1 MQAFFPK
8 ITISIAIEKKGAS
21 MSHPQRFQRTPLAAA
36 LGVALLPLVASPVHA
51 QLEEV
56 VVTATK
62 QEASLQDV
70 PVAVSALTE
79 ESLNQRGVS
88 NFNDYLIELP
98 NVSAGGAGP
107 GQSTMYIRGVASTT
121 PNLTTSGVAGL
132 SPNVALYL
140 DEQPMAQPGRNLDI
154 YITDINR
161 VEVLAGPQ
169 GTLFGASSQAG
180 VVRLITNKPDPSG
193 FYGRVQAGASTM
205 TDGEANYNLSAM
217 LNIPVSDN
225 FAIRGV
231 VFTDEKGGYID
242 NVAGTRT
249 AAESA
254 RFRPGSTVR
263 SNGTEVGFRGGF
275 QAGADLSNVT
285 FLAANNS
292 ASGLVEDDFN
302 DTSYTGG
309 RIAAQWDINDNWR
322 ISAGAMAQ
330 KIESDGTFYTDP
342 NLADDYQIQRFERE
356 FVEDEYT
363 NFHWTVE
370 GRIGALEVLYTGA
383 FTERETDQRTDYSDY
398 LFIGQYIPYY
408 ICDYYVSYTG
418 FSPLGAGIPSGT
430 CQAPNLFTTN
440 KVDSEFTSHEIRFST
455 DQEARFRI
463 TAGGFFSEMELTEM
477 VDFSYPGNKFVDAWG
492 GGYNGTGFGF
502 AENSNYPYDGQ
513 GGYKVGAGPYPRD
526 TVFRNDI
533 LRTDDRMGI
542 FGEVTFDL
550 TDTVSITGGL
560 RWFDYEVDLAGSAN
574 SSFYNMSGTDY
585 NKFGTNINDLYDGDQ
600 SIRWTYAGF
609 FPYDASPVYTPD
621 NLPSQDDPNYQRIV
635 NSIYAPDKAEDDGV
649 IGKVTVSWRP
659 NDDHLWYVTW
669 SEGFRTG
676 LLNRPGGAVQSATGY
691 TVPFDVKSDE
701 LVNIELGWKLDMLG
715 NTLRFNGSL
724 FFLDISDLQTTIFDT
739 SIVNLFF
746 SDNAADAEVTG
757 LEGDITWAPTSNLTM
772 GAAFSFLD
780 TEITETLT
788 PSTDVQ
794 KGLDLAYAP
803 EFQGNVWMR
812 YEWTMGNGWTAH
824 FMPSISHSGKS
835 YSDIITINRMEVPS
849 WTMANVTAGVTS
861 DKWMLEMFVTNLT
874 DEQVVTGANYV
885 NDRERLAL
893 APPTTLGV
901 RVSFDF

>member
-1 MQAFFPK
+1 
-8 ITISIAIEKKGAS
+8 
-21 MSHPQRFQRTPLAAA
+21 
-36 LGVALLPLVASPVHA
+36 
-51 QLEEV
+51 
-56 VVTATK
+56 
-62 QEASLQDV
+62 
-70 PVAVSALTE
+70 
-79 ESLNQRGVS
+79 
-88 NFNDYLIELP
+88 
-98 NVSAGGAGP
+98 
-107 GQSTMYIRGVASTT
+107 
-121 PNLTTSGVAGL
+121 
-132 SPNVALYL
+132 
-140 DEQPMAQPGRNLDI
+140 
-154 YITDINR
+154 
-161 VEVLAGPQ
+161 
-169 GTLFGASSQAG
+169 

-205 TDGEANYNLSAM
+205 KDGEANYNINAM
-217 LNIPVSDN
+217 LNIPLSDN

-242 NVAGTRT
+242 NVQGTRT

-254 RFRPGSTVR
+254 RFRPGSTIR

-275 QAGADLSNVT
+275 QAGADLGRVN
-285 FLAANNS
+285 FLEANNS
-292 ASGLVEDDFN
+292 AMVEDDFN
-302 DTSYTGG
+302 DTTYSGG

-342 NLADDYQIQRFERE
+342 NLSDDYQIQRFEKE

-363 NFHWTVE
+363 NVHWTIE

-408 ICDYYVSYTG
+408 ICDYYVSYTSYAPDG
-418 FSPLGAGIPSGT
+418 LPTGT
-430 CQAPNLFTTN
+430 CQAPNLYTTN
-440 KVDSEFTSHEIRFST
+440 KVDSEFTSHEIRFTT
-455 DQEARFRI
+455 DQDKRFRI

-477 VDFSYPGNKFVDAWG
+477 VDFSYPGSQLVNAWG
-492 GGYNGTGFGF
+492 GGYNGTGLGF

-533 LRTDDRMGI
+533 LRTDDRMGV

-550 TDTVSITGGL
+550 TDRLSITGGL

-600 SIRWTYAGF
+600 SIRWTYSGF
-609 FPYDASPVYTPD
+609 FPYEDSPVYSPS
-621 NLPSQDDPNYQRIV
+621 NLPSEDDPNYQRIV
-635 NSIYAPDKAEDDGV
+635 NSIYAPDVAEDDGV
-649 IGKVTVSWRP
+649 IGKITLSWRP
-659 NDDHLWYVTW
+659 NDDHLWYATW

-701 LVNIELGWKLDMLG
+701 LINIELGWKLDMLD
-715 NTLRFNGSL
+715 NTLRFNGSV

-746 SDNAADAEVTG
+746 SDNAANAEVTG
-757 LEGDITWAPTSNLTM
+757 LEGDITWAPTGNLTM

-780 TEITETLT
+780 TEITDTLT

-794 KGLDLAYAP
+794 EGLELAYAP

-812 YEWTMGNGWTAH
+812 YEWTMGNGWMAH
-824 FMPSISHSGKS
+824 VMPSISHSAKS
-835 YSDIITINRMEVPS
+835 YSDIITINRMDVPS
-849 WTMANVTAGVTS
+849 WTLANVTAGISS
-861 DKWMLEMFVTNLT
+861 DKWMVEAFVTNLT

-885 NDRERLAL
+885 NDRERLAV

>member
-1 MQAFFPK
+1 
-8 ITISIAIEKKGAS
+8 

-88 NFNDYLIELP
+88 NFSDYLIELP

-205 TDGEANYNLSAM
+205 KDGEANYNINAM
-217 LNIPVSDN
+217 LNIPLSDN

-242 NVAGTRT
+242 NVAGTRST
-249 AAESA
+249 AESA
-254 RFRPGSTVR
+254 RFRSSDTIR

-275 QAGADLSNVT
+275 QQNRDLSNVN
-285 FLAANNS
+285 FIEANN
-292 ASGLVEDDFN
+292 AALVEDDFN
-302 DTSYTGG
+302 DTTYSGG

-342 NLADDYQIQRFERE
+342 NLGDDYQIQRFEKE

-363 NFHWTVE
+363 NVHWTIE

-408 ICDYYVSYTG
+408 ICDYSVSYGTG
-418 FSPLGAGIPSGT
+418 AGT

-440 KVDSEFTSHEIRFST
+440 KVDSEFTSHEIRIST
-455 DQEARFRI
+455 DQERRLRV

-477 VDFSYPGNKFVDAWG
+477 VDFSYPGNKFVVGYG
-492 GGYNGTGFGF
+492 GGYNGTGLGF
-502 AENSNYPYDGQ
+502 AENYNYPYDGQ

-526 TVFRNDI
+526 TIFRNDI
-533 LRTDDRMGI
+533 LRTDDRMGV

-550 TDTVSITGGL
+550 TDRLSITGGL
-560 RWFDYEVDLAGSAN
+560 RWFEYEVDLAGSAN
-574 SSFYNMSGTDY
+574 GSFYNMTGTDY

-609 FPYDASPVYTPD
+609 FPYEASPVYTPD
-621 NLPSQDDPNYQRIV
+621 NLPSTDDPNYQRIV
-635 NSIYAPDKAEDDGV
+635 NSIYAPDVAEDDGV
-649 IGKVTVSWRP
+649 IGKVTLSWRP

-676 LLNRPGGAVQSATGY
+676 LLNRPGGAYQAENDY
-691 TVPFDVKSDE
+691 TVPFEVMSDE
-701 LVNIELGWKLDMLG
+701 LINMELGWKLDLLG
-715 NTLRFNGSL
+715 NTLRFNGSI

-757 LEGDITWAPTSNLTM
+757 LEGDITWAPTNNLTM

-780 TEITETLT
+780 TEITDTLT

-794 KGLDLAYAP
+794 EGLELAYAP
-803 EFQGNVWMR
+803 EFQGNVWAR

-824 FMPSISHSGKS
+824 VMPSISHSGSS
-835 YSDIITINRMEVPS
+835 YSDIITINRMDVPS
-849 WTMANVTAGVTS
+849 WTMANVTAGVTT
-861 DKWMLEMFVTNLT
+861 DKWMVEAFVTNLT
-874 DEQVVTGANYV
+874 DEEVVTGANYV

>member
-1 MQAFFPK
+1 
-8 ITISIAIEKKGAS
+8 
-21 MSHPQRFQRTPLAAA
+21 MSHPHRFQRTPLAAA

-70 PVAVSALTE
+70 PLAVSALTE

-88 NFNDYLIELP
+88 NFSDYLIELP

-205 TDGEANYNLSAM
+205 KDGEANYNINAM
-217 LNIPVSDN
+217 LNIPLSDN

-231 VFTDEKGGYID
+231 VYTDEKGGYID

-254 RFRPGSTVR
+254 RFRPGSTIR

-275 QAGADLSNVT
+275 QQGADLSNVN
-285 FLAANNS
+285 FLEANNS
-292 ASGLVEDDFN
+292 AMVEDDFN
-302 DTSYTGG
+302 DTTYSGG

-342 NLADDYQIQRFERE
+342 NLSDDYQIQRFEKE

-363 NFHWTVE
+363 NVHWTIE

-408 ICDYYVSYTG
+408 ICDYYVSYTS
-418 FSPLGAGIPSGT
+418 FAPDNLPTGT

-455 DQEARFRI
+455 DQEKRFRV
-463 TAGGFFSEMELTEM
+463 TAGGFFSEMELSEI

-502 AENSNYPYDGQ
+502 PENYNYPYDGQ
-513 GGYKVGAGPYPRD
+513 GGYKVGNGPYPRD
-526 TVFRNDI
+526 TIFRNDI
-533 LRTDDRMGI
+533 LRTDDRMGV

-550 TDTVSITGGL
+550 TDSLSITGGL
-560 RWFDYEVDLAGSAN
+560 RWFEYEADLAGSAN
-574 SSFYNMSGTDY
+574 GSFYNMSGTDY

-600 SIRWTYAGF
+600 SIRWTYSGF
-609 FPYDASPVYTPD
+609 FPYEASPVYSPS
-621 NLPSQDDPNYQRIV
+621 NLPSEDDPNYQRIV
-635 NSIYAPDKAEDDGV
+635 NSIYAPEKAEDDGV
-649 IGKVTVSWRP
+649 IGKVTLSWRP

-676 LLNRPGGAVQSATGY
+676 LLNRPGGAYQEANDY
-691 TVPFDVKSDE
+691 TVPFEVLSDE
-701 LVNIELGWKLDMLG
+701 LINMELGWKLDMLG
-715 NTLRFNGSL
+715 NTLRFNGAI

-757 LEGDITWAPTSNLTM
+757 IEGDITWAPTNNLTM

-780 TEITETLT
+780 TEITDTLT
-788 PSTDVQ
+788 PSTDVK
-794 KGLDLAYAP
+794 KGLELAYAP
-803 EFQGNVWMR
+803 EFQGNVWAR

-824 FMPSISHSGKS
+824 VMPSISHSGSS
-835 YSDIITINRMEVPS
+835 YSDIITINRMDVPS
-849 WTMANVTAGVTS
+849 WTMANVTAGVTA
-861 DKWMLEMFVTNLT
+861 DKWMIEAFVTNLT

-885 NDRERLAL
+885 NDRERLAM

>member
-1 MQAFFPK
+1 MR
-8 ITISIAIEKKGAS
+8 KKGAS

-36 LGVALLPLVASPVHA
+36 LGVALLPLVSSPVHA

-88 NFNDYLIELP
+88 NFSDYLIELP

-132 SPNVALYL
+132 SPNVSLYL

-193 FYGRVQAGASTM
+193 FFGRVQAGASTM
-205 TDGEANYNLSAM
+205 SDGEANYNINAM
-217 LNIPVSDN
+217 LNIPLSDN

-254 RFRPGSTVR
+254 RFRPGSAVR

-275 QAGADLSNVT
+275 QQGVTDFSNVT
-285 FLAANNS
+285 FLEANN
-292 ASGLVEDDFN
+292 AALVEDDFN
-302 DTSYTGG
+302 DTTYNGG

-342 NLADDYQIQRFERE
+342 NLSDDYQIQRFERE

-363 NFHWTVE
+363 NVHWTIE

-418 FSPLGAGIPSGT
+418 YSPAGAGIPSGT
-430 CQAPNLFTTN
+430 CQPPNLYTTN

-455 DQEARFRI
+455 DQDARFRV
-463 TAGGFFSEMELTEM
+463 TAGAFFSEMELTEM
-477 VDFSYPGNKFVDAWG
+477 VDFSYPGNKFVNSWG

-502 AENSNYPYDGQ
+502 PTNYNYPYDGQ

-526 TVFRNDI
+526 TIFRNDI
-533 LRTDDRMGI
+533 LRTDDRMGV

-550 TDTVSITGGL
+550 TDSLSITGGL
-560 RWFDYEVDLAGSAN
+560 RWFEYEVDLAGSAN
-574 SSFYNMSGTDY
+574 GSFYNMSGTDY

-600 SIRWTYAGF
+600 SIRWTYSGF
-609 FPYDASPVYTPD
+609 FPYEASPVYTPN
-621 NLPSQDDPNYQRIV
+621 NLPSEDDSNYQRIV
-635 NSIYAPDKAEDDGV
+635 NSIYAPDVAEDDGV
-649 IGKVTVSWRP
+649 IGKITLSWRP

-669 SEGFRTG
+669 SR
-676 LLNRPGGAVQSATGY
+676 AS
-691 TVPFDVKSDE
+691 E
-701 LVNIELGWKLDMLG
+701 L
-715 NTLRFNGSL
+715 
-724 FFLDISDLQTTIFDT
+724 
-739 SIVNLFF
+739 
-746 SDNAADAEVTG
+746 AC
-757 LEGDITWAPTSNLTM
+757 
-772 GAAFSFLD
+772 
-780 TEITETLT
+780 
-788 PSTDVQ
+788 
-794 KGLDLAYAP
+794 
-803 EFQGNVWMR
+803 
-812 YEWTMGNGWTAH
+812 
-824 FMPSISHSGKS
+824 
-835 YSDIITINRMEVPS
+835 
-849 WTMANVTAGVTS
+849 
-861 DKWMLEMFVTNLT
+861 
-874 DEQVVTGANYV
+874 
-885 NDRERLAL
+885 
-893 APPTTLGV
+893 
-901 RVSFDF
+901 

>member
-1 MQAFFPK
+1 
-8 ITISIAIEKKGAS
+8 

-70 PVAVSALTE
+70 PIAVSALTE

-88 NFNDYLIELP
+88 NFSDYLIELP

-205 TDGEANYNLSAM
+205 TDGEANYNVNAM
-217 LNIPVSDN
+217 VNIPVSDN

-231 VFTDEKGGYID
+231 VYTDEKGGYID

-249 AAESA
+249 ARESA
-254 RFRPGSTVR
+254 RFRPAGTVR
-263 SNGTEVGFRGGF
+263 SNGTVVKDYRGGF
-275 QAGADLSNVT
+275 QAGADFSNVT
-285 FLAANNS
+285 FLEANN
-292 ASGLVEDDFN
+292 AALVEDDFN

-342 NLADDYQIQRFERE
+342 NLANDYQIQRFERE

-418 FSPLGAGIPSGT
+418 YSPAGAGIPSGT
-430 CQAPNLFTTN
+430 CQAPNLYTTN

-455 DQEARFRI
+455 DQEARFRV

-477 VDFSYPGNKFVDAWG
+477 VDFSYPGSKFVDAWG

-533 LRTDDRMGI
+533 LRTDDRMGL

-550 TDTVSITGGL
+550 TDSVSITGGL
-560 RWFDYEVDLAGSAN
+560 RWYDYEVDLAGSAN

-609 FPYDASPVYTPD
+609 FPYEASPVYTPD

-676 LLNRPGGAVQSATGY
+676 LLNRPGGAYQSATGY

-701 LVNIELGWKLDMLG
+701 LVNVELGWKLDMLG
-715 NTLRFNGSL
+715 NTLRFNGSV
-724 FFLDISDLQTTIFDT
+724 FFLDITDLQTTIFDT

-757 LEGDITWAPTSNLTM
+757 LEGDITWAPSSNLTM

-780 TEITETLT
+780 TEITETKT
-788 PSTDVQ
+788 PSQDVVT
-794 KGLDLAYAP
+794 GLDLAYAP
-803 EFQGNVWMR
+803 EFQGNLWAR

>member
-1 MQAFFPK
+1 
-8 ITISIAIEKKGAS
+8 

-56 VVTATK
+56 MVTATK

-88 NFNDYLIELP
+88 NFSDYLIELP

-205 TDGEANYNLSAM
+205 KDGEANYNINAM
-217 LNIPVSDN
+217 VNIPLSDN

-242 NVAGTRT
+242 NVQGTRT

-254 RFRPGSTVR
+254 RFRPGSTIR

-275 QAGADLSNVT
+275 QAGADLGRVN
-285 FLAANNS
+285 FLEANNS
-292 ASGLVEDDFN
+292 AMVEDDFN
-302 DTSYTGG
+302 DTTYSGG

-342 NLADDYQIQRFERE
+342 NLSDDYQIQRFEKE

-363 NFHWTVE
+363 NVHWTIE

-408 ICDYYVSYTG
+408 ICDYYVSYTSYAPDG
-418 FSPLGAGIPSGT
+418 LPTGT
-430 CQAPNLFTTN
+430 CQAPNLYTTN
-440 KVDSEFTSHEIRFST
+440 KVDSEFTSHEIRFTT
-455 DQEARFRI
+455 DQDKRFRI

-477 VDFSYPGNKFVDAWG
+477 VDFSYPGSQLVNAWG
-492 GGYNGTGFGF
+492 GGYNGTGLGF

-533 LRTDDRMGI
+533 LRTDDRMGV

-550 TDTVSITGGL
+550 TDRLSITGGL

-600 SIRWTYAGF
+600 SIRWTYSGF
-609 FPYDASPVYTPD
+609 FPYEDSPVYSPS
-621 NLPSQDDPNYQRIV
+621 NLPAADDPNYQRIV
-635 NSIYAPDKAEDDGV
+635 NSINAPDVAEDDGV
-649 IGKVTVSWRP
+649 IGKITLSWRP
-659 NDDHLWYVTW
+659 NDDHLWYATW

-701 LVNIELGWKLDMLG
+701 LINIELGWKLDMLD
-715 NTLRFNGSL
+715 NTLRFNGSV

-746 SDNAADAEVTG
+746 SDNAANAEVTG
-757 LEGDITWAPTSNLTM
+757 LEGDITWAPTGNLTM

-780 TEITETLT
+780 TEITDTLT

-794 KGLDLAYAP
+794 EGLELAYAP

-812 YEWTMGNGWTAH
+812 YEWTMGNGWMAH
-824 FMPSISHSGKS
+824 VMPSISHSAKS
-835 YSDIITINRMEVPS
+835 YSDIITINRMDVPS
-849 WTMANVTAGVTS
+849 WTLANVTAGISS
-861 DKWMLEMFVTNLT
+861 DKWMVEAFVTNLT

-885 NDRERLAL
+885 NDRERLAV

>member
-1 MQAFFPK
+1 
-8 ITISIAIEKKGAS
+8 

-88 NFNDYLIELP
+88 NFSDYLIELP

-205 TDGEANYNLSAM
+205 KDGEANYNINAM
-217 LNIPVSDN
+217 LNIPVTDN

-231 VFTDEKGGYID
+231 VYTDEKGGYID
-242 NVAGTRT
+242 NVAGTRSIT
-249 AAESA
+249 ESA
-254 RFRPGSTVR
+254 RFRPAGTVR
-263 SNGTEVGFRGGF
+263 SNGTTVQSYRGGF
-275 QAGADLSNVT
+275 QAGADFTNVT
-285 FLAANNS
+285 MTDANN
-292 ASGLVEDDFN
+292 AALVEDDFN

-408 ICDYYVSYTG
+408 ICDYYVTYTTY
-418 FSPLGAGIPSGT
+418 SPGGLPTGN
-430 CQAPNLFTTN
+430 CNAPNLYTTN

-455 DQEARFRI
+455 DQEARFRV

-477 VDFSYPGNKFVDAWG
+477 VDFAYPGNKTVNAWG
-492 GGYNGTGFGF
+492 GGYNGTGLGF
-502 AENSNYPYDGQ
+502 AENYNYPYNGQ
-513 GGYKVGAGPYPRD
+513 GGYKPGAGPYPQD
-526 TVFRNDI
+526 TIFRNDV
-533 LRTDDRMGI
+533 LRTDDRMGL

-550 TDTVSITGGL
+550 TDRLSITGGL
-560 RWFDYEVDLAGSAN
+560 RWYDYEVDLAGSAN
-574 SSFYNMSGTDY
+574 SSFGNMKGYDR

-600 SIRWTYAGF
+600 SITWSYSGSCDNFSVCPT
-609 FPYDASPVYTPD
+609 YTPD
-621 NLPSQDDPNYQRIV
+621 NLPTPDTANYERIL

-659 NDDHLWYVTW
+659 NDDHLWYATW

-676 LLNRPGGAVQSATGY
+676 LLNRPGGAFQSATGY

-715 NTLRFNGSL
+715 NTLRFNGSV
-724 FFLDISDLQTTIFDT
+724 FFLDITDLQTTIFDT

-757 LEGDITWAPTSNLTM
+757 LEGDITWAPSSNLTM

-780 TEITETLT
+780 TEITATKT
-788 PSTDVQ
+788 PSQDVVE
-794 KGLDLAYAP
+794 GLELAYAP

>member
-1 MQAFFPK
+1 
-8 ITISIAIEKKGAS
+8 

-36 LGVALLPLVASPVHA
+36 LGVALLPLVSSPVHA

-79 ESLNQRGVS
+79 ESLSQRGVS
-88 NFNDYLIELP
+88 NFSDYLIELP

-193 FYGRVQAGASTM
+193 FFGRVQAGASTM
-205 TDGEANYNLSAM
+205 TDGEANYNINAM
-217 LNIPVSDN
+217 LNIPLSDN

-254 RFRPGSTVR
+254 RFRPGSAVR

-275 QAGADLSNVT
+275 QQGVTDFSNVT
-285 FLAANNS
+285 FLEANN
-292 ASGLVEDDFN
+292 AALVEDDFN
-302 DTSYTGG
+302 DTTYNGG

-342 NLADDYQIQRFERE
+342 NLSDDYQIQRFERE

-363 NFHWTVE
+363 NVHWTIE

-383 FTERETDQRTDYSDY
+383 FTDRETDQRTDYSDY

-408 ICDYYVSYTG
+408 ICDYYVSYTTY
-418 FSPLGAGIPSGT
+418 SPAGAGTPSGT

-455 DQEARFRI
+455 DQEARFRV

-477 VDFSYPGNKFVDAWG
+477 VDFSYPGSKFVNAWG
-492 GGYNGTGFGF
+492 GG
-502 AENSNYPYDGQ
+502 
-513 GGYKVGAGPYPRD
+513 AG
-526 TVFRNDI
+526 
-533 LRTDDRMGI
+533 M
-542 FGEVTFDL
+542 
-550 TDTVSITGGL
+550 
-560 RWFDYEVDLAGSAN
+560 
-574 SSFYNMSGTDY
+574 
-585 NKFGTNINDLYDGDQ
+585 
-600 SIRWTYAGF
+600 
-609 FPYDASPVYTPD
+609 
-621 NLPSQDDPNYQRIV
+621 
-635 NSIYAPDKAEDDGV
+635 
-649 IGKVTVSWRP
+649 
-659 NDDHLWYVTW
+659 
-669 SEGFRTG
+669 
-676 LLNRPGGAVQSATGY
+676 
-691 TVPFDVKSDE
+691 
-701 LVNIELGWKLDMLG
+701 
-715 NTLRFNGSL
+715 
-724 FFLDISDLQTTIFDT
+724 
-739 SIVNLFF
+739 
-746 SDNAADAEVTG
+746 
-757 LEGDITWAPTSNLTM
+757 
-772 GAAFSFLD
+772 
-780 TEITETLT
+780 
-788 PSTDVQ
+788 
-794 KGLDLAYAP
+794 
-803 EFQGNVWMR
+803 
-812 YEWTMGNGWTAH
+812 
-824 FMPSISHSGKS
+824 
-835 YSDIITINRMEVPS
+835 
-849 WTMANVTAGVTS
+849 
-861 DKWMLEMFVTNLT
+861 
-874 DEQVVTGANYV
+874 
-885 NDRERLAL
+885 AL
-893 APPTTLGV
+893 A
-901 RVSFDF
+901 

>member
-1 MQAFFPK
+1 
-8 ITISIAIEKKGAS
+8 

-36 LGVALLPLVASPVHA
+36 LGVALLPLVSSPVHA

-88 NFNDYLIELP
+88 NFSDYLIELP

-140 DEQPMAQPGRNLDI
+140 DEQPMSQPGRNLDI

-205 TDGEANYNLSAM
+205 KDGEANYNVSAM
-217 LNIPVSDN
+217 LNIPLSDN

-242 NVAGTRT
+242 NVHGTRST
-249 AAESA
+249 RESA
-254 RFRPGSTVR
+254 RFRSANTVR
-263 SNGTEVGFRGGF
+263 SNGTLVGFRGGF
-275 QAGADLSNVT
+275 QADEGLPGRNPDISNVNFIDADNT
-285 FLAANNS
+285 A
-292 ASGLVEDDFN
+292 LVEDDFN

-309 RIAAQWDINDNWR
+309 RISAQWDINDNWR

-342 NLADDYQIQRFERE
+342 NLSDDYQIQRFERE

-363 NFHWTVE
+363 NVHWTIE

-408 ICDYYVSYTG
+408 ICDYYVSYNWYSPDGLPTG
-418 FSPLGAGIPSGT
+418 N
-430 CQAPNLFTTN
+430 CYAPNLYTTN
-440 KVDSEFTSHEIRFST
+440 KVDSEFTTHEIRFST
-455 DQEARFRI
+455 DQDRRLRV

-477 VDFSYPGNKFVDAWG
+477 VDFSYPSNQLVDAWG

-533 LRTDDRMGI
+533 LRTDDRMGV
-542 FGEVTFDL
+542 FGEVSFDL
-550 TDTVSITGGL
+550 TDRLSITGGL

-574 SSFYNMSGTDY
+574 SSFYNMAGTDY

-600 SIRWTYAGF
+600 SIRWTYSGF
-609 FPYDASPVYTPD
+609 FPYEVSPVYTPS
-621 NLPSQDDPNYQRIV
+621 NLPSEDDPNYQRIV

-649 IGKVTVSWRP
+649 IGKVTLSWRP

-676 LLNRPGGAVQSATGY
+676 LLNRPGGAYQAQNDY
-691 TVPFDVKSDE
+691 TVPFEVKSDE
-701 LVNIELGWKLDMLG
+701 LINMELGWKLDMLD
-715 NTLRFNGSL
+715 NTLRFNGSV

-746 SDNAADAEVTG
+746 SDNAADAEVMG
-757 LEGDITWAPTSNLTM
+757 LEGDITWAPTGNLTM

-780 TEITETLT
+780 TEITDTLT

-794 KGLDLAYAP
+794 EGLELAYAP

-812 YEWTMGNGWTAH
+812 YEWTMGNGWIAH
-824 FMPSISHSGKS
+824 VMPSIAHSAKS

-849 WTMANVTAGVTS
+849 WTMANVTAGITA
-861 DKWMLEMFVTNLT
+861 DKWMLEAFVTNLT
-874 DEQVVTGANYV
+874 DEQVITGANYV
-885 NDRERLAL
+885 NDRERLAV
-893 APPTTLGV
+893 APPTTLGI

>member
-1 MQAFFPK
+1 
-8 ITISIAIEKKGAS
+8 

-88 NFNDYLIELP
+88 NFSDYLIELP

-205 TDGEANYNLSAM
+205 KDGEANYNINAM
-217 LNIPVSDN
+217 LNIPLSDN

-242 NVAGTRT
+242 NVQGTRT

-254 RFRPGSTVR
+254 RFRPGSTIR

-275 QAGADLSNVT
+275 QAGADLGRVN
-285 FLAANNS
+285 FLEANNS
-292 ASGLVEDDFN
+292 AMVEDDFN
-302 DTSYTGG
+302 DTTYSGG

-342 NLADDYQIQRFERE
+342 NLSDDYQIQRFEKE

-363 NFHWTVE
+363 NVHWTIE

-408 ICDYYVSYTG
+408 ICDYYVSYTSYAPDG
-418 FSPLGAGIPSGT
+418 LPTGT
-430 CQAPNLFTTN
+430 CQAPNLYTTN
-440 KVDSEFTSHEIRFST
+440 KVDSEFTSHEIRFTT
-455 DQEARFRI
+455 DQDKRFRI

-477 VDFSYPGNKFVDAWG
+477 VDFSYPGSQLVNAWG
-492 GGYNGTGFGF
+492 GGYNGTGLGF

-533 LRTDDRMGI
+533 LRTDDRMGV

-550 TDTVSITGGL
+550 TDRLSITGGL

-600 SIRWTYAGF
+600 SIRWTYSGF
-609 FPYDASPVYTPD
+609 FPYEDSPVYSPS
-621 NLPSQDDPNYQRIV
+621 NLPSEDDPNYQRIV
-635 NSIYAPDKAEDDGV
+635 NSIYAPNVAEDDGV
-649 IGKVTVSWRP
+649 IGKITLSWRP
-659 NDDHLWYVTW
+659 NDDHLWYATW

-701 LVNIELGWKLDMLG
+701 LINIELGWKLDMLD
-715 NTLRFNGSL
+715 NTLRFNGSV

-746 SDNAADAEVTG
+746 SDNAANAEVTG
-757 LEGDITWAPTSNLTM
+757 LEGDITWAPTGNLTM

-780 TEITETLT
+780 TEITDTLT

-794 KGLDLAYAP
+794 EGLELAYAP

-812 YEWTMGNGWTAH
+812 YEWTMGNGWMAH
-824 FMPSISHSGKS
+824 VMPSISHSAKS
-835 YSDIITINRMEVPS
+835 YSDIITINRMDVPS
-849 WTMANVTAGVTS
+849 WTLANVTAGISS
-861 DKWMLEMFVTNLT
+861 DKWMVEAFVTNLT

-885 NDRERLAL
+885 NDRERLAV

>member
-1 MQAFFPK
+1 
-8 ITISIAIEKKGAS
+8 
-21 MSHPQRFQRTPLAAA
+21 MSHPNRFQRTPLAAA
-36 LGVALLPLVASPVHA
+36 LGVALLPLVSSPVHA

-88 NFNDYLIELP
+88 NFSDYLIELP

-205 TDGEANYNLSAM
+205 KDGEANYNINAM
-217 LNIPVSDN
+217 LNIPLSDN

-254 RFRPGSTVR
+254 RFRPGSTIR

-275 QAGADLSNVT
+275 QAGADLGRVN
-285 FLAANNS
+285 FLEANNS
-292 ASGLVEDDFN
+292 AMVEDDFN
-302 DTSYTGG
+302 DTTYSGG

-342 NLADDYQIQRFERE
+342 NLSDDYQIQRFEKE

-363 NFHWTVE
+363 NVHWTIE

-408 ICDYYVSYTG
+408 ICDYYVSYTSFAPDG
-418 FSPLGAGIPSGT
+418 LPTGT
-430 CQAPNLFTTN
+430 CQAPNLYTTN
-440 KVDSEFTSHEIRFST
+440 KVDSEFTSHEIRFTT
-455 DQEARFRI
+455 DQEKRFRI

-477 VDFSYPGNKFVDAWG
+477 VDFSYPGSQLVNAWG
-492 GGYNGTGFGF
+492 GGYNGTGLGF

-533 LRTDDRMGI
+533 LRTDDRMGV

-550 TDTVSITGGL
+550 TDRLSITGGL

-600 SIRWTYAGF
+600 SIRWTYSGF
-609 FPYDASPVYTPD
+609 FPYEDSPVYSPS
-621 NLPSQDDPNYQRIV
+621 NLPAADDPNYQRIV
-635 NSIYAPDKAEDDGV
+635 NSIYAPDVAEDDGV
-649 IGKVTVSWRP
+649 IGKITLSWRP
-659 NDDHLWYVTW
+659 NDDHLWYATW

-701 LVNIELGWKLDMLG
+701 LINIELGWKLDMLD
-715 NTLRFNGSL
+715 NTLRFNGSV

-746 SDNAADAEVTG
+746 SDNAANAEVTG
-757 LEGDITWAPTSNLTM
+757 LEGDITWAPTGNLTM

-780 TEITETLT
+780 TEITDTLT

-794 KGLDLAYAP
+794 EGLELAYAP

-812 YEWTMGNGWTAH
+812 YEWTMGNGWMAH
-824 FMPSISHSGKS
+824 VMPSISHSAKS
-835 YSDIITINRMEVPS
+835 YSDIITINRMDVPS
-849 WTMANVTAGVTS
+849 WTLANVTAGISS
-861 DKWMLEMFVTNLT
+861 DKWMVEAFVTNLT

>member
-1 MQAFFPK
+1 
-8 ITISIAIEKKGAS
+8 
-21 MSHPQRFQRTPLAAA
+21 MSHPQSFQRTPLAAA

-88 NFNDYLIELP
+88 NFSDYLIELP

-205 TDGEANYNLSAM
+205 KDGEANYNINAM
-217 LNIPVSDN
+217 LNIPLSDN

-242 NVAGTRT
+242 NVQGTRT

-254 RFRPGSTVR
+254 RFRPGSTIR

-275 QAGADLSNVT
+275 QAGADLGRVN
-285 FLAANNS
+285 FLEANNS
-292 ASGLVEDDFN
+292 AMVEDDFN
-302 DTSYTGG
+302 DTTYSGG

-342 NLADDYQIQRFERE
+342 NLSDDYQIQRFEKE

-363 NFHWTVE
+363 NVHWTIE

-408 ICDYYVSYTG
+408 ICDYYVSYTSYAPDG
-418 FSPLGAGIPSGT
+418 LPTGT
-430 CQAPNLFTTN
+430 CQAPNLYTTN
-440 KVDSEFTSHEIRFST
+440 KVDSEFTSHEIRFTT
-455 DQEARFRI
+455 DQDRRFRI

-477 VDFSYPGNKFVDAWG
+477 VDFSYPGSQLVNAWG
-492 GGYNGTGFGF
+492 GGYNGTGLGF

-550 TDTVSITGGL
+550 TDRLSITGGL

-600 SIRWTYAGF
+600 SIRWTYSGF
-609 FPYDASPVYTPD
+609 FPYEASPVYTPN
-621 NLPSQDDPNYQRIV
+621 NLPSEDDPNYQRIV

-649 IGKVTVSWRP
+649 IGKVTLSWRP

-701 LVNIELGWKLDMLG
+701 LINIELGWKLDMLD
-715 NTLRFNGSL
+715 NTLRFNGSV

-746 SDNAADAEVTG
+746 SDNAANAEVTG
-757 LEGDITWAPTSNLTM
+757 LEGDITWAPTGNLTM

-780 TEITETLT
+780 TEITDTLT

-794 KGLDLAYAP
+794 EGLELAYAP

-812 YEWTMGNGWTAH
+812 YEWTMGNGWMAH
-824 FMPSISHSGKS
+824 VMPSISHSAKS
-835 YSDIITINRMEVPS
+835 YSDIITINRMDVPS
-849 WTMANVTAGVTS
+849 WTLANVTAGVSS
-861 DKWMLEMFVTNLT
+861 DKWMVEAFVTNLT

-885 NDRERLAL
+885 NDRERLAV